1 MIVLFAV
8 AVLQLSTWVVSPVY
22 VTVGDTVRLVRRVS
36 AAPDV
41 QARLRPLNATP
52 ALEPLSQP
60 RAAYAEGDLTMLYSV
75 ALFEPGRHAIAMPP
89 AELLY
94 PDGRVETIP
103 GDTAWIEVASV
114 IPAEDTLPTPRAAAD
129 PLVRNPSR
137 MVPLLVLFGLVLGAA
152 AAWGVAR
159 RRTRP
164 RPGPGDGDV
173 DVEPAEPP
181 IERWATAGESRAVAA
196 VTADRLREHIAQL
209 VSRAGRHLD
218 TEECMQVL
226 HDEVP
231 EWPLR
236 ETGDVLRALERAR
249 FAPAVPSDVVE
260 VVEQAD
266 RLKERLV

>member
-1 MIVLFAV
+1 MIVLFA
-8 AVLQLSTWVVSPVY
+8 AAALQLSTWVASPGS
-22 VTVGDTVRLVRRVS
+22 VTVGDTVRLVRRVA

-41 QARLRPLNATP
+41 QARLRPLTATP

-60 RAAYAEGDLTMLYSV
+60 RAAYAEGDLTLLYTV

-94 PDGRVETIP
+94 PDGRVETIL
-103 GDTAWIEVASV
+103 GDTAWIQVTSV
-114 IPAEDTLPTPRAAAD
+114 IPAEDTLPLPRDAAD
-129 PLVRNPSR
+129 PLIRNPSR
-137 MVPLLVLFGLVLGAA
+137 VAPLLVLFVLALGAV

-159 RRTRP
+159 QRTRP
-164 RPGPGDGDV
+164 RPGPGDVAAGSV
-173 DVEPAEPP
+173 EPP
-181 IERWATAGESRAVAA
+181 IERWVAAGESRAVAA
-196 VTADRLREHIAQL
+196 VTADRLREHISDI
-209 VSRAGRHLD
+209 VPRAGRHLD
-218 TEECMQVL
+218 TEECMHVL

-260 VVEQAD
+260 LVERAD
-266 RLKERLV
+266 RLKERLA

>member
-8 AVLQLSTWVVSPVY
+8 AVLQLSTWVVSPMY
-22 VTVGDTVRLVRRVS
+22 VTVGDTVRLVRRIS

-41 QARLRPLNATP
+41 QARLRPLSATS
-52 ALEPLSQP
+52 ALEPLTQP

-114 IPAEDTLPTPRAAAD
+114 IPVEDTLPTPRAAAD

-137 MVPLLVLFGLVLGAA
+137 VIPLLVLFGLVLGAA

-164 RPGPGDGDV
+164 RPGPGGV
-173 DVEPAEPP
+173 DVELGEPP
-181 IERWATAGESRAVAA
+181 IERWVTAGESRAVAA
-196 VTADRLREHIAQL
+196 VTADRLREHIAPLIPQ
-209 VSRAGRHLD
+209 AGRHLD
-218 TEECMQVL
+218 TEECLRVL
-226 HDEVP
+226 NDEVP

-236 ETGDVLRALERAR
+236 ETGEVLRALERAR

-266 RLKERLV
+266 RLKERLA

>member
-8 AVLQLSTWVVSPVY
+8 AVLQLSTWVVSPAY
-22 VTVGDTVRLVRRVS
+22 VTVGDTVRLVRRIS

-41 QARLRPLNATP
+41 QARLRPLSATP
-52 ALEPLSQP
+52 ALEPLTQP

-75 ALFEPGRHAIAMPP
+75 ALFEPGRHVIAMPP

-114 IPAEDTLPTPRAAAD
+114 IPAEDTLPTPWAAAD

-137 MVPLLVLFGLVLGAA
+137 VIPLLVLFGLVLGAA

-164 RPGPGDGDV
+164 RPGPGGV
-173 DVEPAEPP
+173 DVELAEPP
-181 IERWATAGESRAVAA
+181 LERWVTAGESRAVAA

-209 VSRAGRHLD
+209 IPQAGRHLD
-218 TEECMQVL
+218 TEECLRVL
-226 HDEVP
+226 NDEVP

-236 ETGDVLRALERAR
+236 ETGEVLRALERAR

-266 RLKERLV
+266 RLKERLA

>member
-8 AVLQLSTWVVSPVY
+8 AVLQMSTWVVSPVY
-22 VTVGDTVRLVRRVS
+22 VTVGDTVRLVRRVN

-41 QARLRPLNATP
+41 QARLRPLSATP
-52 ALEPLSQP
+52 ALEPLTRP
-60 RAAYAEGDLTMLYSV
+60 RAAYAEGDLTMLYTV
-75 ALFEPGRHAIAMPP
+75 ALFEPGGHAIAMPP
-89 AELLY
+89 AELLH

-114 IPAEDTLPTPRAAAD
+114 IPAEDTLPMPRAAAD
-129 PLVRNPSR
+129 PLVRNPSG
-137 MVPLLVLFGLVLGAA
+137 VIPLLVLFGFVLGAA

-164 RPGPGDGDV
+164 RPGPGDV
-173 DVEPAEPP
+173 EIEPAEPP

-196 VTADRLREHIAQL
+196 VTADRLRQHIAQL
-209 VSRAGRHLD
+209 IPRAGRHLD
-218 TEECMQVL
+218 TEECLHVL
-226 HDEVP
+226 NDEVP

-236 ETGDVLRALERAR
+236 ETGEVLRALERAR
-249 FAPAVPSDVVE
+249 FAPAVPSDVVD

-266 RLKERLV
+266 RLKERLA

>member
-22 VTVGDTVRLVRRVS
+22 VTVGDTVRLVRRIS

-41 QARLRPLNATP
+41 QARLRPLSSTP
-52 ALEPLSQP
+52 ALEPLTQP

-75 ALFEPGRHAIAMPP
+75 ALFEPGRHAIAMPA

-103 GDTAWIEVASV
+103 GDTAWIEVTSV
-114 IPAEDTLPTPRAAAD
+114 IPAQDTLPTPRAAAE

-137 MVPLLVLFGLVLGAA
+137 VIPLLVLFGLVLGAA

-164 RPGPGDGDV
+164 RPGPDGV
-173 DVEPAEPP
+173 DVELAEPP
-181 IERWATAGESRAVAA
+181 IERWVTAGESRAVAA

-209 VSRAGRHLD
+209 IPRAGRHLD
-218 TEECMQVL
+218 TEECLRVL
-226 HDEVP
+226 NDEVP

-266 RLKERLV
+266 RLKERLA

>member
-1 MIVLFAV
+1 MIVLLAV
-8 AVLQLSTWVVSPVY
+8 AVLQLPTWAVSPGA

-41 QARLRPLNATP
+41 QARLRPLTATP
-52 ALEPLSQP
+52 ALEPLSPP
-60 RAAYAEGDLTMLYSV
+60 RAAYAEGELTMLYTV

-103 GDTAWIEVASV
+103 GDTARIEVTSV
-114 IPAEDTLPTPRAAAD
+114 IPADDTLPTPRGAAD
-129 PLVRNPSR
+129 PLVRHPSSP
-137 MVPLLVLFGLVLGAA
+137 VALLALFALVLAAA
-152 AAWGVAR
+152 AAWGLAR

-164 RPGPGDGDV
+164 RPGPGEAAAGS
-173 DVEPAEPP
+173 AEPP
-181 IERWATAGESRAVAA
+181 VERWVAAGESRAVAA
-196 VTADRLREHIAQL
+196 VTADRLRRHIAEQIP
-209 VSRAGRHLD
+209 RAGRHLD
-218 TEECMQVL
+218 TEECVRVL

-236 ETGDVLRALERAR
+236 ETADVLRALERAR

-260 VVEQAD
+260 LVERA
-266 RLKERLV
+266 ERLRESLA